1 MIQGTCSNAGK
12 SLLVAGLC
20 RVFADAGL
28 RPAPFKAQNMAL
40 NSYVTE
46 NGEELGR
53 AQALQ
58 ALACGLPADVRMNPV
73 LLKPQSDTGSQVV
86 VMGRPVG
93 HMRVEQYIS
102 YKDTAFTSVCSA
114 YDSLAAES
122 GLMVLE
128 GAGSPAEINLQAH
141 DIVNMRMA
149 HYAQAPVLL
158 VGDIDRGGVFAALV
172 GTMALLPEADQARVA
187 GFILNRFRGDAS
199 LLAPALD
206 YTSQRTGKP
215 FMGVV
220 PWLPN
225 LGLPEEDSVSFKLRV
240 DCVGRSKSSKL
251 CSPTVNSAVY
261 QNIGTN
267 IAEQAATLCLDIVLL
282 DLPHIS
288 NATDIDPLDIEPD
301 VRIRVVSSP
310 LKLGHPDAIIIP
322 GSKST
327 AADLQALR
335 HSGMADTLLE
345 AAARADGPI
354 LVGIC
359 GGLQMLGLEIH
370 DPQGLESPCS
380 RNLESPCSRG
390 LESPSSRNL
399 ENSQSYDNKIPN
411 AISGLGLLPLI
422 TTLGQDKILCRTQ
435 ALHCLSNEQ
444 VYGYE
449 IHHGHTHIAAGHE
462 AKVRPCLLD
471 SQGQCV
477 GWEAVPEATGHSR
490 VWGTYLHG
498 LFDED
503 NFRRAFVDALR
514 SRRNLPPLGRLT
526 SYTLEPAINR
536 LAQCLRENLD
546 MEMIYRLVGK

>member
-1 MIQGTCSNAGK
+1 MTKKTPAIMIQGTCSNAGK

-20 RVFADAGL
+20 RIFADAGL

-73 LLKPQSDTGSQVV
+73 LLKPASDTGSQVI
-86 VMGRPVG
+86 VMGRAVG
-93 HMRVEQYIS
+93 HMRVSQYIS
-102 YKDTAFTSVCSA
+102 YKEEAFASVGRA

-122 GLMVLE
+122 GLIVLE

-172 GTMALLPEADQARVA
+172 GTMALLPEADQDRVA
-187 GFILNRFRGDAS
+187 GFILNKFRGDAS
-199 LLAPALD
+199 LLTPALD
-206 YTSQRTGKP
+206 YTTQRTGKP
-215 FMGVV
+215 FAGVV

-225 LGLPEEDSVSFKLRV
+225 LGLPEEDSVGFKLRV
-240 DCVGRSKSSKL
+240 DSNGRGGNRL
-251 CSPTVNSAVY
+251 CSPTINPANGQAS
-261 QNIGTN
+261 GTN

-301 VRIRVVSSP
+301 VRIRVVHSP
-310 LKLGHPDAIIIP
+310 QKLGHPDAIIIP

-335 HSGMADTLLE
+335 QNGMADALLT
-345 AAARADGPI
+345 AAAQPDGPV

-370 DPQGLESPCS
+370 DPLGVESPH
-380 RNLESPCSRG
+380 P
-390 LESPSSRNL
+390 
-399 ENSQSYDNKIPN
+399 I
-411 AISGLGLLPLI
+411 AGLGLLPLQ
-422 TTLGQDKILCRTQ
+422 THLGQDKILCRTQ
-435 ALHCLSNEQ
+435 ARHCPSNEQ

-449 IHHGHTHIAAGHE
+449 IHHGHTHAVAGQE
-462 AKVRPCLLD
+462 EKVRPCLLD
-471 SQGQCV
+471 NQGQCV
-477 GWEAVPEATGHSR
+477 GWEAVPSGTDHSR

-498 LFDED
+498 IFDED
-503 NFRRAFVDALR
+503 NFRRAFVDGLR
-514 SRRNLPPLGRLT
+514 SRKNLPPLGRMT
-526 SYTLEPAINR
+526 SYTLEPALNR

-546 MEMIYRLVGK
+546 MQMIYRLVGK